1 MLLKEEL
8 NRCLKEKYPGED
20 KDTNS
25 NQLNTDLYFTDFNL
39 DSLEEMHRY
48 SVDSRLYEYF
58 EFEPF
63 VSLEDTKSY
72 MQKLIVR
79 MSIEE
84 GYQKSMYW
92 FIRRKI
98 DDRLIG
104 TAGLVNLDFSRK
116 SVEWGYG
123 IDPDLWGKGYILQIQ
138 EALKYFVFN
147 DLGLNRLYGIT
158 MIDNHRTIESLLASG
173 MKHEGIAREYYF
185 KDGKFID
192 GWTYSMTKKEY
203 EEGRNLSKSKV
214 GRTLDLSEVIK
225 LVQSVLEEED
235 ITEESSIDT
244 CTSWDSLSHMQII
257 IALTEEFDVEFSPD
271 QIGRCRS
278 VKEIHQILSE

>member
-72 MQKLIVR
+72 MQKLIAR

-84 GYQKSMYW
+84 GYQKSIYW

-123 IDPDLWGKGYILQIQ
+123 VDPELWGNGYVLQIQ
-138 EALKYFVFN
+138 ESLKNFVFEV
-147 DLGLNRLYGIT
+147 LELNRLHGIT
-158 MIDNHRTIESLLASG
+158 MVNNYRTIESVIASG
-173 MKHEGIAREYYF
+173 AKEEGVIRDFYCKNGE
-185 KDGKFID
+185 FID
-192 GWTYSMTKKEY
+192 GWQYSIIAKDYFKQKS
-203 EEGRNLSKSKV
+203 LSKNKRDISV
-214 GRTLDLSEVIK
+214 DIEELVNIVK
-225 LVQSVLEEED
+225 LALNEED
-235 ITEESSIDT
+235 IEPNSSIEDVDN
-244 CTSWDSLSHMQII
+244 WDSLGHMSIM
-257 IALTEEFDVEFSPD
+257 LSLKENLGVELSPD
-271 QIGRCRS
+271 EISRATSIRLI
-278 VKEIHQILSE
+278 KEILES